1 MLLSKPDGSPKKLI
15 GNELPIF
22 FDSFSKILLKYL
34 HFMAFPFIFGDYSA
48 IHKRIVF
55 PKETSQ
61 TNQVT
66 ITKELEII
74 RSEFWKKLI
83 K

>member
-1 MLLSKPDGSPKKLI
+1 
-15 GNELPIF
+15 
-22 FDSFSKILLKYL
+22 
-34 HFMAFPFIFGDYSA
+34 MAFPFIFGDYSA
-48 IHKRIVF
+48 INKRIVF